1 MGPSATMPRNPV
13 PTSHLHCHASW
24 WERRHSSMERVQGL
38 GREQGK
44 RFCVTRA
51 GNKLQRFLD
60 GMLLFSHMLLGFMQ
74 EVTGQGLWTALPEEV
89 WSDEQHLMA

>member
-1 MGPSATMPRNPV
+1 MLAGGKGGIPV
-13 PTSHLHCHASW
+13 WRGCRGWGESK
-24 WERRHSSMERVQGL
+24 ERG
-38 GREQGK
+38 